1 MGFLTFGKW
10 FDESYD
16 EETDDFERMHK
27 IVLEIKRLSEL
38 DDKTWNRMLSEMEP
52 ILLHNYNILVK
63 YNVEHIFFNSN
74 LKDLLYYVN

>member
-1 MGFLTFGKW
+1 
-10 FDESYD
+10 
-16 EETDDFERMHK
+16 
-27 IVLEIKRLSEL
+27 VLEIKRLSSIPNEQW
-38 DDKTWNRMLSEMEP
+38 DQMLKEMEP